1 MTGFIAYVFLYPN
14 RVPLEGAL
22 EVLEPDDG
30 KLSRP
35 VLRGPNPS
43 NGVRLLDTWPP
54 VGATDAG
61 PMQIQLRKGVSVRCA
76 EAGNPREVQKNRS
89 GAENDDRATG

>member
-1 MTGFIAYVFLYPN
+1 MLRIAFCFIPSAMTEFIAYVFLYPN
-14 RVPLEGAL
+14 RVPLKGAL

-30 KLSRP
+30 KLSCP

-54 VGATDAG
+54 RFAADAG
-61 PMQIQLRKGVSVRCA
+61 GYVNSIVGRNGVKVCRGCA
-76 EAGNPREVQKNRS
+76 AERS
-89 GAENDDRATG
+89 G